1 MIKLK
6 NKISQKRSETVLPE
20 KEKTEEEKNNK
31 DSSGWSWRL
40 TGDQGQGAAVNSW
53 VAVTQ

>member
-6 NKISQKRSETVLPE
+6 NKISQKRSETILPG
-20 KEKTEEEKNNK
+20 KEKTEEEKNNN

-40 TGDQGQGAAVNSW
+40 TGDKGQGAAVKSW
-53 VAVTQ
+53 VAATQ